1 MIDSFLHYGAQVAQS
16 VEQGTENP
24 RVGSS
29 ILSLGTIFVFGKGTA
44 MDFVYIVRFGEIWIK
59 GKNRRFFEQALERNI
74 RRTLNQ
80 VGRNTKLEK
89 ERGRLYVLESA
100 DDPAETAALLARV
113 PGIVSV
119 SIGVRCEKSVESLAE
134 NGLKLIQKMALAPVS
149 FKVESKRADKTFPI
163 PSPQLSREV
172 AEYLLTHGLDIPVD
186 VHHPEMVFG
195 VEIQQHGA
203 YAFCRTLRGAG
214 GLPAGVSGRVALL
227 LSGGIDSPVAG
238 YRMQKR
244 GATVEPIYFHGF
256 PFTSDMVKDKVARL
270 AGRLAFY
277 QDSLLLHVVN
287 FTPVLT
293 ALKQHCPEK
302 FTIIVMRR
310 FMIRIA
316 GAIAKKLRCRAL
328 VTGDNLG
335 QVASQTLDNLECVT
349 DASPLMILRPLL
361 SFDKF
366 EIIEQAKQIDTYD
379 ISIEPHEDCCAL
391 FVPKFPEIYGK
402 LKEVREA
409 EKGMNIPALVAEC
422 VASTEEI
429 AV

>member
-1 MIDSFLHYGAQVAQS
+1 M
-16 VEQGTENP
+16 E
-24 RVGSS
+24 
-29 ILSLGTIFVFGKGTA
+29 
-44 MDFVYIVRFGEIWIK
+44 FVYIIRFGEIWIK
-59 GKNRRFFEQALERNI
+59 GKNRRFFEQALEQNI
-74 RRTLNQ
+74 RRTLKRA
-80 VGRNTKLEK
+80 GRNARLER
-89 ERGRLYVLESA
+89 ERGRLYVVESA
-100 DDPAETAALLARV
+100 ETPEETMVLLSRI

-119 SIGVRCEKSVESLAE
+119 SVGVRCEKSVKSLAE
-134 NGLKLIQKMALAPVS
+134 NGLALMRTIGVAPAS

-172 AEYLLTHGLDIPVD
+172 AEYLLSHGLNVPVD

-195 VEIQQHGA
+195 VEIQQQGA

-214 GLPAGVSGRVALL
+214 GLPTGVSGKVALL

-244 GATVEPIYFHGF
+244 GATVEPVYFHGF
-256 PFTSDMVKDKVARL
+256 PFTSDMVRGKVARL
-270 AGRLAFY
+270 AEKLAFY
-277 QDSLLLHVVN
+277 QDSMALHVVN

-293 ALKQHCPEK
+293 ALKQYCPER
-302 FTIIVMRR
+302 FIIIVMRR
-310 FMIRIA
+310 FMVRIA
-316 GAIAKKLRCRAL
+316 AEIAKRTGCKAL

-349 DASPLMILRPLL
+349 DVSPVMILRPLL

-366 EIIEQAKQIDTYD
+366 DIIEQARKIGTYE

-402 LKEVREA
+402 LDEVREA
-409 EKGMNIPALVAEC
+409 EAEMDIEGLVAEC
-422 VASTEEI
+422 TATVKKMNF
-429 AV
+429 

>member
-1 MIDSFLHYGAQVAQS
+1 M
-16 VEQGTENP
+16 E
-24 RVGSS
+24 
-29 ILSLGTIFVFGKGTA
+29 
-44 MDFVYIVRFGEIWIK
+44 FVYIIRFGEIWIK
-59 GKNRRFFEQALERNI
+59 GKNRRFFEKALEQNI
-74 RRTLNQ
+74 RRTLKRAGCNA
-80 VGRNTKLEK
+80 RLES

-100 DDPAETAALLARV
+100 ETPGETPALLSRI

-119 SIGVRCEKSVESLAE
+119 SVGVRCEKSVKSLAE
-134 NGLKLIQKMALAPVS
+134 NGLALMRTMGVVPVS

-172 AEYLLTHGLDIPVD
+172 AEYLLTHGLDVQVD
-186 VHHPEMVFG
+186 VHHPQMVFG
-195 VEIQQHGA
+195 VEIQQNGA
-203 YAFCRTLRGAG
+203 YAFCETLRGAG
-214 GLPAGVSGRVALL
+214 GLPTGVSGKVAVL

-244 GATVEPIYFHGF
+244 GATVEPVYFHGF
-256 PFTSDMVKDKVARL
+256 PFTSDMVKNKVVRL
-270 AGRLAFY
+270 AEKLAFY
-277 QDSLLLHVVN
+277 QDSMTLHIVN

-293 ALKQHCPEK
+293 ALKRHCPER

-310 FMIRIA
+310 FMVRIA
-316 GAIAKKLRCRAL
+316 AQIAKKTGCRAL

-349 DASPLMILRPLL
+349 DVSSMMILRPLL

-366 EIIEQAKQIDTYD
+366 DIIEQAKKIGTYE

-402 LKEVREA
+402 LEEAREA
-409 EKGMNIPALVAEC
+409 ETEMDIDSLVTEC
-422 VASTEEI
+422 AATVEQ
-429 AV
+429 VDF

>member
-1 MIDSFLHYGAQVAQS
+1 MGGAEKS
-16 VEQGTENP
+16 EEN
-24 RVGSS
+24 
-29 ILSLGTIFVFGKGTA
+29 
-44 MDFVYIVRFGEIWIK
+44 MEFVYIVRFGEIWIK
-59 GKNRRFFEQALERNI
+59 GRNRRFFEQALAQNI
-74 RRTLNQ
+74 RRTLNRA
-80 VGRNTKLEK
+80 GTSFRLEQ

-100 DDPAETAALLARV
+100 EEPGETAAFLSRI

-119 SIGVRCEKSVESLAE
+119 SVGIRCEKTVESLAE
-134 NGLKLIQKMALAPVS
+134 NGLALMRKMGVVPSS
-149 FKVESKRADKTFPI
+149 FKVESKRADKSFPI

-172 AEYLLTHGLDIPVD
+172 AEYLLTHGFDVPVD

-203 YAFCRTLRGAG
+203 YAFCRTIRGAG
-214 GLPAGVSGRVALL
+214 GLPVGVSGKVVLL

-244 GATVEPIYFHGF
+244 GAEIEPIYFHGF
-256 PFTSDMVKDKVARL
+256 PFTSDRVKDKVKRL
-270 AGRLAFY
+270 GERLAFY
-277 QDSLLLHVVN
+277 QETMTLHIVN

-293 ALKQHCPEK
+293 ALKQLCPER

-310 FMIRIA
+310 FMVRIA
-316 GAIAKKLRCRAL
+316 SVIAKGIGCQAV

-335 QVASQTLDNLECVT
+335 QVASQTLENLECVT

-366 EIIEQAKQIDTYD
+366 QIIEQGKEIGTYE

-402 LKEVREA
+402 LPEVREA
-409 EKGMNIPALVAEC
+409 ESKMDIDALVAEC
-422 VASTEEI
+422 AASVERI
-429 AV
+429 VL

>member
-1 MIDSFLHYGAQVAQS
+1 M
-16 VEQGTENP
+16 E
-24 RVGSS
+24 
-29 ILSLGTIFVFGKGTA
+29 
-44 MDFVYIVRFGEIWIK
+44 FVYIVRFGEIWIK
-59 GKNRRFFEQALERNI
+59 GKNRRFFEQALEQNI
-74 RRTLNQ
+74 RRTLSRA
-80 VGRNTKLEK
+80 GRDTKIEK

-100 DDPAETAALLARV
+100 DDPGETAALLSRV

-119 SIGVRCEKSVESLAE
+119 SVGIRCEKSVESLAE
-134 NGLKLIQKMALAPVS
+134 NGLKLMRKMALAPVS

-163 PSPQLSREV
+163 PSPQLSRAV
-172 AEYLLTHGLDIPVD
+172 AEHLLTHGLDVPVD
-186 VHHPEMVFG
+186 VHRPEMVFG

-214 GLPAGVSGRVALL
+214 GLPAGVSGKVALL

-244 GATVEPIYFHGF
+244 GATVEPVYFHGF

-270 AGRLAFY
+270 AKKLAFY
-277 QDSLLLHVVN
+277 QDSLTLHVVN

-293 ALKQHCPEK
+293 ALKQSCPEK

-310 FMIRIA
+310 FMVRIA
-316 GAIAKKLRCRAL
+316 AEIAEKSGCRAL

-349 DASPLMILRPLL
+349 EASPLMILRPLL

-366 EIIEQAKQIDTYD
+366 EIIEQAKQIGTYD

-402 LKEVREA
+402 PEEA
-409 EKGMNIPALVAEC
+409 RKAENGMDIYGLVAEC
-422 VASTEEI
+422 VVSTEEI
-429 AV
+429 SV